1 MKSSDNTLLLAGLFV
16 LIVVIIALIVYYT
29 RPGETKT
36 SDQTSDTTK
45 LTVENLTFDDYEE
58 ISDFDREFIR
68 AKNITSFA
76 GELCKLA
83 GGLGMFFGIIF
94 TFYAL
99 ASGSLI
105 AGISGIGISFGLA
118 IAGAPLM
125 ALGTIATNSKK
136 QTALISLQT
145 KQIELLPKSP
155 DFQLLLD
162 FILFFVFSIR

>member
-1 MKSSDNTLLLAGLFV
+1 MTNKWIKRIKNAQDNFFDKP
-16 LIVVIIALIVYYT
+16 VI
-29 RPGETKT
+29 
-36 SDQTSDTTK
+36 S
-45 LTVENLTFDDYEE
+45 NNYEE

-136 QTALISLQT
+136 QTALIALQT
-145 KQIELLPKSP
+145 WNNAPI
-155 DFQLLLD
+155 D
-162 FILFFVFSIR
+162 